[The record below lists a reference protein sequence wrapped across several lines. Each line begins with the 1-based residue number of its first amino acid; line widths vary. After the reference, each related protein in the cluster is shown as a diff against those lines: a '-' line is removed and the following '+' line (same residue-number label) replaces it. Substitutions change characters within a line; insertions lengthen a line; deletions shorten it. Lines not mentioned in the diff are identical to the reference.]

1 MNKYWQRLLWHFD
14 RAYNSRRAWQPL
26 LWPLG
31 LCLAL
36 IVIFGLTGLCWPSSS
51 PSVALNGGQPRLV
64 ETTGLLLSPG
74 SFPLHSGMP
83 YALQLIIV
91 FAGLLLVTAF
101 LIATVSHILT
111 RRSDSYL
118 QGLTRY
124 HFNNH
129 ILILG
134 GGSTVASIL
143 KSIADDETLRQKD
156 IVILSSLFIP
166 MLRDSILQQLTPQ
179 QRQLS
184 LVFYHGNRNIEADLR
199 SCQIEN
205 ATHIFILGEDNEKE
219 HDALN
224 IDCWNK
230 TRHLRSNAMQMAQCI
245 LSLDNN
251 ISAHI
256 LQSLPQ
262 ESHTSLETTL
272 FNQYDTIAL
281 QTLVGDTDGSGHLT
295 LDRGLITPDSQRYVH
310 FVIVG
315 MTSMGYAM
323 AAAAAQLCHFPNFS
337 SHGKPIRT
345 RITLIDPDAD
355 TKIDCFK
362 AQYNSLFNL
371 SHITLLTSQSTWQSA
386 HPDSAM
392 GDFLDI
398 EWEFVKGT
406 ILQDWVRDRL
416 SAYVQDDLQVVSV
429 AICGDNHDR
438 NLSEAFYLPP
448 QYFPLN
454 DDDTSLAVTPLV
466 YVYQSAS
473 SALADAARN
482 DVPRYH
488 NVIPFGRACNGYDPL
503 MSRRIATAKRLNYLY
518 HREKTGKPF
527 SSLPSDTN
535 TLDELWRQLSFA
547 EKASTVHAADA
558 LYTKFRS
565 LGLTRS
571 VLTVPIYDDTLVDT
585 LARMEQNRLNT
596 ERLLAGYAPLPAGE
610 RDALNRDLQS
620 PDESTRQNAF
630 LLNKRNKNLR
640 FILNDIAPYD
650 SLPADSLQSLNAIAR
665 NLSAVY

>member
-466 YVYQSAS
+466 YIYLSAS

-585 LARMEQNRLNT
+585 LARMEQNRLNI

-665 NLSAVY
+665 NLTAVY

>member
-466 YVYQSAS
+466 YVYLSAS

-665 NLSAVY
+665 NLTAVY